1 MKKGGCQAGFIKIH
15 LAAVFAGKARG
26 SYRASFGFSKDQRV
40 IVLVVEKI
48 S

>member
-15 LAAVFAGKARG
+15 LVAVFAGKARG
-26 SYRASFGFSKDQRV
+26 SYRAGFGFSRDQRV
-40 IVLVVEKI
+40 IALVVEKI